1 MYRVVGVR
9 QAATVGTTVRCASAS
24 ALASFSSSSAFFTS
38 PDANLRSPTLNGGR
52 GSCSSLSLWALH
64 TPACFYRTSS
74 IVFASTV
81 NNNNSGG
88 NSGETATPKRRRI
101 ARAQRGR
108 QPTTSASREDAT
120 AAAAATTAAARA
132 SPSASTVASG
142 GATRKKKTRSSRSPS
157 AVAALRTYINN
168 DKHSSSGSSARAPTA
183 RMMTASQAS
192 PRPTTRSHAKGS
204 PYAASS
210 PLSSSSAAYTNDD
223 DAAAAA
229 AIDEAGYSDVRGEQD
244 VATRDYHYMNSVE
257 QHEMDSETAPEQAA
271 TAEADDVVSPSL
283 LHEEDVATDLED
295 EVLNVPSSAEH
306 EEGGGDGVKRAEEGE
321 NDLGEAEE
329 VELAAELREVSD
341 DTADEGATSSSSVNA
356 TAAADD
362 EAGASSANAAGASSS
377 AFSATQPSTA
387 SGSSATGM
395 PRIGSLLDFE
405 SPLNLRLA
413 TLTRHHGKAFRAI
426 AVYMPETRATIN
438 FDITFEDIASGARLV
453 CKLSE
458 VKSRYFEWISLFRAS
473 YVALF
478 VPTLQSPN
486 ATLLQNAIGSARP
499 ARPPPPPGSYHPRLN
514 EDADHLF
521 FSYTK
526 LREVISHKKKD
537 TAVSPQLLTV
547 TVLNAYA
554 EEWKNFIATPLAC
567 APQAFL
573 LAAFNFQGQARD
585 NSVGAML
592 NKELLQAQLGAA
604 ADAIVHYSCASG
616 SQSARR
622 RTGAA
627 GSSTSA
633 ASTGFFRGDSDR
645 WSLIFVSAPARTAAG
660 TAAIPPMQDLLTGQF
675 VEPLTLSERNV
686 IYIIGTGAA
695 AESFGRFP
703 LARKGRCAFSIL
715 LQDVESQLGL
725 QRPHRS
731 NVTAMLTQ
739 ALDSFSRITWMGLMK
754 EETGEPR
761 TAHPSTAFYQLQR
774 RSVQREIIPS
784 FLEPVFAPGQR
795 YMSQR
800 GAAGGGTVDAMG
812 RPMHGSSGGGGGG
825 GARGAGSGH
834 RDASVSAQAS
844 KLVDQHMQVI
854 FNNTERLARET
865 ALRDEMRGR
874 VAYFMHVTTASVT
887 AARRADNPFSAR
899 NGMVDV
905 LGQLWSSLT
914 LMNPPPVLHLSAKV
928 QEKTGEMREFV
939 DPESVL
945 PDSLPLGPPDAPN
958 PKDRAENAV
967 LIGWDIKRILLF
979 LRRSV
984 KLRKFLYNG
993 GRIWCAQYAQ
1003 YLLKGFNH
1011 LHLST
1016 MERTV
1021 LQFHDGPLQGSMQ
1034 PLAKLK
1040 LIYETQ
1046 LDVAVGTRQVSSL
1059 LHRMDGLLASMEM
1072 ELQGLQIVPQS
1083 QVTYFANTLRLDHE
1097 RLEKLLQAK
1106 IMDFTQSMD
1115 DDVRQRINFRSP
1127 QDISTII
1134 YGGGL
1139 CRHLGSRFI
1148 PMKPTKS
1155 PSTSLFPHAVCH
1167 VTGTSVPEQYTQAEA
1182 LLSGGGGNNGA
1193 SDGLTGNAITLRDVR
1208 SSLEVIGQLCK
1219 RCSLDALVQ
1228 QTVVVV
1234 VITKVKMGGLLE
1246 QISVYCP
1253 SAAGPNARELTLRIA
1268 IDDVVPVMEKPDVV
1282 TVAQL
1287 KERIANYEP
1296 LKNLLPRAPAASSKN
1311 GGHARRSAG
1320 KRGGGDAP
1328 PDLRNVLVFTNSSYD
1343 KLEPLVD
1350 TGVLATI
1357 KKTIFGAE
1365 AVQSTNTGKHGG
1377 VVAQLPGEP
1386 ASLERIC
1393 FADLDKAFPPPPQ
1406 GADSFESD
1414 FSELS
1419 SSNSMPFSAK
1429 RHWDA
1434 HAKELVSLGGV
1445 EGALKSVVSQC
1456 ASVIG
1461 TPRDAFRNAHPLP
1474 SSALQGLHGQEQAS
1488 TSGMLWM
1495 VTPEK
1500 LHPLLRH
1507 FLRGKAASSGADA
1520 MERVTVLLSPY
1531 KDIDL
1536 SFFSALQQLRFT
1548 EKKMQLFEEGCLFRA
1563 VLPECHDRVH
1573 GELCHCVTATGRLSS
1588 QSPNLQN
1595 IPKEE
1600 DLRRLIVSRFGAQ
1613 GMMIEA
1619 DYSQLEV
1626 VVLAALS
1633 RDPRMM
1639 QELRENVDFH
1649 CLRVSL
1655 MTKEPYED
1663 IVRKAKVDKDPQ
1675 YIQLR
1680 QQAKV
1685 FSFQRQYG
1693 AGVAT
1698 IATTTGLTEQEVER
1712 LIVAEEHHYKELSRY
1727 YQLVAS
1733 CVAAGADRLL
1743 RLRTLDTALWNANL
1757 RRVVMLTE
1765 PTSYFVVQTG
1775 SKFDF
1780 AKDRRSGPRLKNY
1793 PVQGLAGEIVQIMCG
1808 EVVRAFYKNRNYGEK
1823 AFLVNTVHDCVWV
1836 DAHKSVAEE
1845 VQADLKRIM
1854 GHTQETIAAL
1864 WPDMKLD
1871 VPFKAEIHS
1880 GPSLGE
1886 LSA

>member
-1 MYRVVGVR
+1 MKSGASR
-9 QAATVGTTVRCASAS
+9 AARHSRSDRSTT
-24 ALASFSSSSAFFTS
+24 T
-38 PDANLRSPTLNGGR
+38 
-52 GSCSSLSLWALH
+52 
-64 TPACFYRTSS
+64 
-74 IVFASTV
+74 
-81 NNNNSGG
+81 
-88 NSGETATPKRRRI
+88 TATT
-101 ARAQRGR
+101 A
-108 QPTTSASREDAT
+108 AT
-120 AAAAATTAAARA
+120 AAASSYYTVPPHDASAAATAA
-132 SPSASTVASG
+132 V
-142 GATRKKKTRSSRSPS
+142 
-157 AVAALRTYINN
+157 
-168 DKHSSSGSSARAPTA
+168 
-183 RMMTASQAS
+183 
-192 PRPTTRSHAKGS
+192 
-204 PYAASS
+204 
-210 PLSSSSAAYTNDD
+210 
-223 DAAAAA
+223 
-229 AIDEAGYSDVRGEQD
+229 DEAGDSDVRRQEEVVRQD
-244 VATRDYHYMNSVE
+244 DHYLDSVE
-257 QHEMDSETAPEQAA
+257 RQEMDSETAPEHA
-271 TAEADDVVSPSL
+271 TAAEA
-283 LHEEDVATDLED
+283 EDAA
-295 EVLNVPSSAEH
+295 SAARMLYD
-306 EEGGGDGVKRAEEGE
+306 GDEEGE
-321 NDLGEAEE
+321 AATDMEDELADARASAEQDGETGEGEDEKGEQRSSSEGDLGEAEE
-329 VELAAELREVSD
+329 VELAAKLREV
-341 DTADEGATSSSSVNA
+341 ADETTDEGGAVGVATAADASSSSPNPQLSSPSS
-356 TAAADD
+356 TSLS
-362 EAGASSANAAGASSS
+362 AGAGAAM
-377 AFSATQPSTA
+377 PSV
-387 SGSSATGM
+387 
-395 PRIGSLLDFE
+395 GSLLDFE

-413 TLTRHHGKAFRAI
+413 TLTRQHGKAFRAI
-426 AVYMPETRATIN
+426 AVYMPEARTTMN
-438 FDITFEDIASGARLV
+438 FDITFEDIASSARLV
-453 CKLSE
+453 CKLEE
-458 VKSRYFEWISLFRAS
+458 VKSRYFEWISLFRPS

-526 LREVISHKKKD
+526 LREIISHKKKD
-537 TAVSPQLLTV
+537 TVVNPQLLTV

-554 EEWKNFIATPLAC
+554 EEWKNFIATPLSC

-573 LAAFNFQGQARD
+573 LAAFNFQGPTRD

-604 ADAIVHYSCASG
+604 ADAIVLYSSASG
-616 SQSARR
+616 SQNARR
-622 RTGAA
+622 RTGA
-627 GSSTSA
+627 SA
-633 ASTGFFRGDSDR
+633 AARAGFLRSGSDR

-675 VEPLTLSERNV
+675 VEPLTLSELNV
-686 IYIIGTGAA
+686 IYIIGTGTA

-725 QRPHRS
+725 RRPHRFS
-731 NVTAMLTQ
+731 VTAMLTQ
-739 ALDSFSRITWMGLMK
+739 ALDGFSRITWMGLMK

-761 TAHPSTAFYQLQR
+761 TPHPSTAFYQLQR
-774 RSVQREIIPS
+774 RSVQREIMPS
-784 FLEPVFAPGQR
+784 FLEPVFAPGPR
-795 YMSQR
+795 FM
-800 GAAGGGTVDAMG
+800 GARGGTVDAMG
-812 RPMHGSSGGGGGG
+812 RSMHNGSSGGGHHHRADAGASSGG
-825 GARGAGSGH
+825 GANSS
-834 RDASVSAQAS
+834 RDSRVSMQAS
-844 KLVDQHMQVI
+844 KLVEQHIQVI
-854 FNNTERLARET
+854 FNNAERLARET
-865 ALRDEMRGR
+865 ALRDEMRSR

-887 AARRADNPFSAR
+887 AARRADNPFSSR

-905 LGQLWSSLT
+905 LGQLWTSLT
-914 LMNPPPVLHLSAKV
+914 LMNPPPVRHLSAK
-928 QEKTGEMREFV
+928 ENDKTGEMREFV
-939 DPESVL
+939 DPEAVL

-967 LIGWDIKRILLF
+967 LVGWDLKRILLF

-993 GRIWCAQYAQ
+993 GKIWCAQYAQ

-1021 LQFHDGPLQGSMQ
+1021 VQFHDGPLQGAMQ
-1034 PLAKLK
+1034 PLTKLK

-1046 LDVAVGTRQVSSL
+1046 LDAAVAARQMSSL
-1059 LHRMDGLLASMEM
+1059 QHRMDGLLASMEM

-1106 IMDFTQSMD
+1106 IMDFTQAMD

-1148 PMKPTKS
+1148 PMKPTKL
-1155 PSTSLFPHAVCH
+1155 PVTSLFPHAVCH
-1167 VTGTSVPEQYTQAEA
+1167 VTGTPVPEAYTQAEA
-1182 LLSGGGGNNGA
+1182 LLS
-1193 SDGLTGNAITLRDVR
+1193 TGTADSLAGSAVTVRDVR
-1208 SSLEVIGQLCK
+1208 ASLETIQQLCK
-1219 RCSLDALVQ
+1219 RGTLDALVQ
-1228 QTVVVV
+1228 QTAVVV

-1246 QISVYCP
+1246 QISLYCP
-1253 SAAGPNARELTLRIA
+1253 NATGPNARELTLRVA
-1268 IDDVVPVMEKPDVV
+1268 IDDIIPVAEKPDVV
-1282 TVAQL
+1282 TITQL

-1296 LKNLLPRAPAASSKN
+1296 LKNLLPPAPAASAGKSKA
-1311 GGHARRSAG
+1311 GAPRKSAG
-1320 KRGGGDAP
+1320 KRSGRGSNGSDCESP
-1328 PDLRNVLVFTNSSYD
+1328 PDLRNVLILTNCAYD
-1343 KLEPLVD
+1343 RLEPLVD
-1350 TGVLATI
+1350 SGVVATI
-1357 KKTIFGAE
+1357 KKTIFGLETPASSSSNNNNNNSSR
-1365 AVQSTNTGKHGG
+1365 ARSSSSSNNSGG
-1377 VVAQLPGEP
+1377 CVAQLAGEP

-1393 FADLDKAFPPPPQ
+1393 FADLSKAFPPPPQ
-1406 GADSFESD
+1406 GADTFESD

-1419 SSNSMPFSAK
+1419 IANSIPFSAK
-1429 RHWDA
+1429 SNWEA
-1434 HAKELVSLGGV
+1434 HAKELVSMGGV
-1445 EGALKSVVSQC
+1445 EGAVKSVVSQC
-1456 ASVIG
+1456 ASVMG
-1461 TPRDAFRNAHPLP
+1461 SPRDAFRNAHPLP
-1474 SSALQGLHGQEQAS
+1474 SSTVQGLHGQEQAS

-1495 VTPEK
+1495 VTPAK
-1500 LHPLLRH
+1500 LHPLLRR
-1507 FLRGKAASSGADA
+1507 FLRGKSASSGADA

-1536 SFFSALQQLRFT
+1536 SFFAALQQLRFT

-1563 VLPECHDRVH
+1563 VLSECHDRVH

-1639 QELRENVDFH
+1639 QELRDNVDFH

-1693 AGVAT
+1693 AGVST

-1712 LIVAEEHHYKELSRY
+1712 LIIAEEHHYKELSRY
-1727 YQLVAS
+1727 YQLVTS
-1733 CVAAGADRLL
+1733 CVSAGADRLL
-1743 RLRTLDTALWNANL
+1743 RLRTLDTAMWNANL

-1808 EVVRAFYKNRNYGEK
+1808 EVVREFYKKRNYGEK

-1836 DAHKSVAEE
+1836 DAHRSVADE

-1886 LSA
+1886 LSV

>member
-1 MYRVVGVR
+1 MYRAVGAR
-9 QAATVGTTVRCASAS
+9 PTGTVTSTICCVPAS
-24 ALASFSSSSAFFTS
+24 ALASLPSSLAAYTS
-38 PDANLRSPTLNGGR
+38 PGGAFRSLSRVGGR
-52 GSCSSLSLWALH
+52 KPRSELLLWALH
-64 TPACFYRTSS
+64 TPTHFYHTSFTALAPS
-74 IVFASTV
+74 AS
-81 NNNNSGG
+81 NNNNGTGS
-88 NSGETATPKRRRI
+88 PKRQRI
-101 ARAQRGR
+101 TKAQRVR
-108 QPTTSASREDAT
+108 QRATSSSMATT
-120 AAAAATTAAARA
+120 AAAAATKAESALPNPPAA
-132 SPSASTVASG
+132 ASG
-142 GATRKKKTRSSRSPS
+142 GAARKRKARSSRSSPPP
-157 AVAALRTYINN
+157 AARRSHTN
-168 DKHSSSGSSARAPTA
+168 HSSAASGTTATSSRQVQPTA
-183 RMMTASQAS
+183 YS
-192 PRPTTRSHAKGS
+192 PLKSS
-204 PYAASS
+204 PYAAA
-210 PLSSSSAAYTNDD
+210 PASAAYDD
-223 DAAAAA
+223 GTARSAV
-229 AIDEAGYSDVRGEQD
+229 DEAGDSDVRGEQE
-244 VATRDYHYMNSVE
+244 VVSRDEYYTHVVE
-257 QHEMDSETAPEQAA
+257 RHEMDNEAGPEHDM
-271 TAEADDVVSPSL
+271 TAEAEDVASPSM
-283 LHEEDVATDLED
+283 LHEEESAADLDGENS
-295 EVLNVPSSAEH
+295 NVRSSADQERVE
-306 EEGGGDGVKRAEEGE
+306 EEGGEDAKRAEGMD
-321 NDLGEAEE
+321 DLGEAEE

-341 DTADEGATSSSSVNA
+341 YTADEGANSTSSAAAAAAGDGTTASNGRTTGASPSSSTQQQQPSSGA
-356 TAAADD
+356 STAAM
-362 EAGASSANAAGASSS
+362 
-377 AFSATQPSTA
+377 PS
-387 SGSSATGM
+387 
-395 PRIGSLLDFE
+395 IGSLLDFE

-413 TLTRHHGKAFRAI
+413 TLTRQHGKAFRAI
-426 AVYMPETRATIN
+426 AVSMPETRATMN

-453 CKLSE
+453 CKLDE

-478 VPTLQSPN
+478 VPTLRSPN

-514 EDADHLF
+514 EEADHLF

-526 LREVISHKKKD
+526 LREVISRKKKD
-537 TAVSPQLLTV
+537 TAINPQLLTV

-554 EEWKNFIATPLAC
+554 EEWKNFIATPLSC

-604 ADAIVHYSCASG
+604 ADSIVLYSSSG
-616 SQSARR
+616 SQNARR
-622 RTGAA
+622 RTGAIA
-627 GSSTSA
+627 ASTAA
-633 ASTGFFRGDSDR
+633 ASTGFLRSDSDR

-761 TAHPSTAFYQLQR
+761 TPHPSTAFYQLQR
-774 RSVQREIIPS
+774 RSVQREIMPS
-784 FLEPVFAPGQR
+784 FLEPVFAPGPR
-795 YMSQR
+795 FMSQR
-800 GAAGGGTVDAMG
+800 GAPGSGTVDAMG
-812 RPMHGSSGGGGGG
+812 RPMHGSSGGGGGRGGG
-825 GARGAGSGH
+825 GAGEHRGAH
-834 RDASVSAQAS
+834 ASTQSS
-844 KLVDQHMQVI
+844 KLVEQHIQVI
-854 FNNTERLARET
+854 FNNTERLNRET
-865 ALRDEMRGR
+865 ALRDKMRGR

-887 AARRADNPFSAR
+887 AARRADNPFSSR

-905 LGQLWSSLT
+905 LGQLWPSLT
-914 LMNPPPVLHLSAKV
+914 LMNPPPVQHLSAKV
-928 QEKTGEMREFV
+928 NEKTGEMKEFV
-939 DPESVL
+939 DPEAVL
-945 PDSLPLGPPDAPN
+945 PDSLPLGPPDAPD
-958 PKDRAENAV
+958 PMDRAENAV
-967 LIGWDIKRILLF
+967 LVGWDVKRILLF

-993 GRIWCAQYAQ
+993 GKIWCAQYAQ

-1021 LQFHDGPLQGSMQ
+1021 LQFHDGPLQGAMQ

-1059 LHRMDGLLASMEM
+1059 QHRMDGLLASMEM

-1083 QVTYFANTLRLDHE
+1083 QVTYFSNTLRLDHE

-1155 PSTSLFPHAVCH
+1155 PVTTLFPHAVCH
-1167 VTGTSVPEQYTQAEA
+1167 VTGTPVPEPYTQAEA
-1182 LLSGGGGNNGA
+1182 LLSGGGGGA
-1193 SDGLTGNAITLRDVR
+1193 SDSLTGSAITLRDVR
-1208 SSLEVIGQLCK
+1208 KSLETIQHLCK
-1219 RCSLDALVQ
+1219 RCTLDALVQ
-1228 QTVVVV
+1228 QTAVVV

-1246 QISVYCP
+1246 QISLYCP
-1253 SAAGPNARELTLRIA
+1253 SATGPNARELTLRVA
-1268 IDDVVPVMEKPDVV
+1268 VDDIIPVMEKPDVV
-1282 TVAQL
+1282 TVTQL

-1296 LKNLLPRAPAASSKN
+1296 LKNLLPPAPVGYSDKSKHS
-1311 GGHARRSAG
+1311 GHARKSGG
-1320 KRGGGDAP
+1320 KRGGRGGANSSSGSGSGDGDAP
-1328 PDLRNVLVFTNSSYD
+1328 PDLRNVLIFTNNSYD

-1350 TGVLATI
+1350 TGVLAAI
-1357 KKTIFGAE
+1357 KKAIFGVE
-1365 AVQSTNTGKHGG
+1365 AAASTKHSAT
-1377 VVAQLPGEP
+1377 VAQLPGEP

-1393 FADLDKAFPPPPQ
+1393 FADLSKAFPPPPQ

-1419 SSNSMPFSAK
+1419 TPHSTTFSAK
-1429 RHWDA
+1429 SNWEV

-1488 TSGMLWM
+1488 TPGMLWM

-1500 LHPLLRH
+1500 LYPLLRR
-1507 FLRGKAASSGADA
+1507 FLRGKSASSGADA

-1595 IPKEE
+1595 IPREE

-1613 GMMIEA
+1613 GTMIEA

-1639 QELRENVDFH
+1639 QELRDNVDFH
-1649 CLRVSL
+1649 CMRVSL

-1663 IVRKAKVDKDPQ
+1663 IMRKAKVIKDPQ

-1712 LIVAEEHHYKELSRY
+1712 LIAAEEHHYKELSRY
-1727 YQLVAS
+1727 YQLVTS

-1808 EVVRAFYKNRNYGEK
+1808 EVVRAFYKKRNYGEK

-1871 VPFKAEIHS
+1871 VPFKAEIHA

>member
-1 MYRVVGVR
+1 MYRAASGR
-9 QAATVGTTVRCASAS
+9 RAATVASTVTCASIFT
-24 ALASFSSSSAFFTS
+24 LTSFSSTTTFAVVS
-38 PDANLRSPTLNGGR
+38 PVAAHSDGFLRSLALGVDR
-52 GSCSSLSLWALH
+52 VSCGEQSSHRALS
-64 TPACFYRTSS
+64 TPACHYHTSS
-74 IVFASTV
+74 PFFASSG
-81 NNNNSGG
+81 NNNTHHPTN
-88 NSGETATPKRRRI
+88 GETRSPKKRRITKAQRVRQHAAGSTAASTGTTASATTVAATPSSGA
-101 ARAQRGR
+101 ARKKKARSSSAAAQPSHNSRGGAAPPKVPSSR
-108 QPTTSASREDAT
+108 VKAPSHASSPASAPYGAARSFVGTHT
-120 AAAAATTAAARA
+120 AAAATVTAAALVDEVGD
-132 SPSASTVASG
+132 S
-142 GATRKKKTRSSRSPS
+142 
-157 AVAALRTYINN
+157 
-168 DKHSSSGSSARAPTA
+168 DAR
-183 RMMTASQAS
+183 
-192 PRPTTRSHAKGS
+192 
-204 PYAASS
+204 
-210 PLSSSSAAYTNDD
+210 
-223 DAAAAA
+223 
-229 AIDEAGYSDVRGEQD
+229 EEQD
-244 VATRDYHYMNSVE
+244 VPKADDQYLREIE
-257 QHEMDSETAPEQAA
+257 QHKMDHETAPEHVTA
-271 TAEADDVVSPSL
+271 AEAEDVASPSL
-283 LHEEDVATDLED
+283 LGDGEDAATDLED
-295 EVLNVPSSAEH
+295 ELTHAQAPADVQ
-306 EEGGGDGVKRAEEGE
+306 GDGGVKRTGDD
-321 NDLGEAEE
+321 NIGEAEE
-329 VELAAELREVSD
+329 LELAAELREVSD
-341 DTADEGATSSSSVNA
+341 DMADENGT
-356 TAAADD
+356 
-362 EAGASSANAAGASSS
+362 AGAAGPTSATVADGVGGAAGAAGDVQSSPS
-377 AFSATQPSTA
+377 RQVSSTGTASATPTPALPS
-387 SGSSATGM
+387 
-395 PRIGSLLDFE
+395 IGSLLDFE

-413 TLTRHHGKAFRAI
+413 TLTRQHGKAFRAI
-426 AVYMPETRATIN
+426 AVYMPETRSAMN
-438 FDITFEDIASGARLV
+438 FDLTFEDIASGARLV
-453 CKLSE
+453 CKLDE
-458 VKSRYFEWISLFRAS
+458 VKTRYFEWISLFRAS
-473 YVALF
+473 FVALF

-537 TAVSPQLLTV
+537 TAVNPQLLTV

-554 EEWKNFIATPLAC
+554 EEWKNFITTPLAC

-604 ADAIVHYSCASG
+604 ADAIVLYSSTSG
-616 SQSARR
+616 SQNARR
-622 RTGAA
+622 RTGAVA
-627 GSSTSA
+627 TSVA
-633 ASTGFFRGDSDR
+633 ATSTGFLRSDSDR

-686 IYIIGTGAA
+686 IYIIGTGTA

-754 EETGEPR
+754 EETGEPH
-761 TAHPSTAFYQLQR
+761 TPHPSTAFYQLQR
-774 RSVQREIIPS
+774 RSVQREIMPT
-784 FLEPVFAPGQR
+784 FLEPVFAPSQR
-795 YMSQR
+795 FMSQR
-800 GAAGGGTVDAMG
+800 GVSGGGTVDAMG
-812 RPMHGSSGGGGGG
+812 RPMHGSSGGGAAGHT
-825 GARGAGSGH
+825 GAGHSGGRGGH
-834 RDASVSAQAS
+834 RDAHASVQAMR
-844 KLVDQHMQVI
+844 LVEQHMQLI
-854 FNNTERLARET
+854 FNNTERLDRET
-865 ALRDEMRGR
+865 ALRDKMRGR
-874 VAYFMHVTTASVT
+874 VAYFVHVTTASVT
-887 AARRADNPFSAR
+887 AARRADNPFSSR

-905 LGQLWSSLT
+905 LGQLWTSLT
-914 LMNPPPVLHLSAKV
+914 LMNPPPVRHLTAKV
-928 QEKTGEMREFV
+928 NEKTNETMKFV
-939 DPESVL
+939 DPEAVL
-945 PDSLPLGPPDAPN
+945 PDSLPLGPPDSPD
-958 PKDRAENAV
+958 PRDRAENAV
-967 LIGWDIKRILLF
+967 LVGWDIKRVLLF

-993 GRIWCAQYAQ
+993 GKIWCAQYAQ

-1021 LQFHDGPLQGSMQ
+1021 LQFHDGPLQGAMH

-1046 LDVAVGTRQVSSL
+1046 LEVAVSTRQMSSL
-1059 LHRMDGLLASMEM
+1059 QHRMDGLLASMEM

-1106 IMDFTQSMD
+1106 IMDFTQAMD

-1148 PMKPTKS
+1148 PMKPTKF
-1155 PSTSLFPHAVCH
+1155 PVTSLFPHAVCH
-1167 VTGTSVPEQYTQAEA
+1167 VTGTPVPEAYTQADA
-1182 LLSGGGGNNGA
+1182 LLGGVGGGGVGGGGVNSG
-1193 SDGLTGNAITLRDVR
+1193 DGFSGSAITLRDVR
-1208 SSLEVIGQLCK
+1208 ASLDTIQQLCK
-1219 RCSLDALVQ
+1219 RCTLDALVQ
-1228 QTVVVV
+1228 QTAVVV
-1234 VITKVKMGGLLE
+1234 VITKVKIGGLLE
-1246 QISVYCP
+1246 QISLYCP
-1253 SAAGPNARELTLRIA
+1253 AATGPNVRELTLRVA
-1268 IDDVVPVMEKPDVV
+1268 VDDVIPVTEKPDVV
-1282 TVAQL
+1282 TVTQL

-1296 LKNLLPRAPAASSKN
+1296 LKNLLPPAPTSPSSSPSGSKSK
-1311 GGHARRSAG
+1311 GGSATRKSGG
-1320 KRGGGDAP
+1320 KRGGRSSSGGGSNADSEAP
-1328 PDLRNVLVFTNSSYD
+1328 PDLRNILILTTCSYD
-1343 KLEPLVD
+1343 RLEPMVD
-1350 TGVLATI
+1350 TGILATI
-1357 KKTIFGAE
+1357 KKTVFGA
-1365 AVQSTNTGKHGG
+1365 TGGG
-1377 VVAQLPGEP
+1377 AAAGEP
-1386 ASLERIC
+1386 DSLERVC
-1393 FADLDKAFPPPPQ
+1393 FADLNKAFPPPPQ

-1414 FSELS
+1414 FSELL
-1419 SSNSMPFSAK
+1419 SSNALPFSAQ
-1429 RHWDA
+1429 RNWEA

-1445 EGALKSVVSQC
+1445 EGALKSVISQC

-1461 TPRDAFRNAHPLP
+1461 SQRDAFRNAHPLP
-1474 SSALQGLHGQEQAS
+1474 STAPQGLHGQEQAS
-1488 TSGMLWM
+1488 TPGMLWM

-1500 LHPLLRH
+1500 LHPLLRR
-1507 FLRGKAASSGADA
+1507 FLRGKSASSGADA

-1588 QSPNLQN
+1588 QAPNLQN

-1693 AGVAT
+1693 AGVST

-1712 LIVAEEHHYKELSRY
+1712 LIVAEEHHYKELGRY
-1727 YQLVAS
+1727 YQLVTS

-1743 RLRTLDTALWNANL
+1743 RLRTLDTTLWNANL
-1757 RRVVMLTE
+1757 RRVVLLTE
-1765 PTSYFVVQTG
+1765 PTSYFVVPTG

-1808 EVVRAFYKNRNYGEK
+1808 EVVREFYKKRNYGEK

-1836 DAHKSVAEE
+1836 DAHRSVAEE

-1886 LSA
+1886 LSV